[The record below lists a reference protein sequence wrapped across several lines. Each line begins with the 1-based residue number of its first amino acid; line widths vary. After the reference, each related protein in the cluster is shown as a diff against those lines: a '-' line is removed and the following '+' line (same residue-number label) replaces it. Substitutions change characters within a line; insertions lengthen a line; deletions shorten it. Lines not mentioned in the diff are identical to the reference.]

1 MSGLDNFLDKYS
13 PAKNRKEL
21 EEENK
26 QLKRELELIRKR
38 NKRIIQDY
46 SLCSKELQEFRNK
59 KRGGRPGISK
69 EIKEKVIFL
78 ANQGFNQVY
87 IARELSISQKSV
99 SNILRSARKYVF
111 K

>member
-1 MSGLDNFLDKYS
+1 MQDFLDKYS
-13 PAKNRKEL
+13 PARKNLR
-21 EEENK
+21 EEN
-26 QLKRELELIRKR
+26 QELKEKLERAIKR
-38 NKRIIQDY
+38 NKRIIEDY
-46 SLCSKELQEFRNK
+46 SLCSQELQKLKSKNK
-59 KRGGRPGISK
+59 NKGGRPKISD

>member
-1 MSGLDNFLDKYS
+1 MQDFLDKYS
-13 PAKNRKEL
+13 PARKNLR
-21 EEENK
+21 EEN
-26 QLKRELELIRKR
+26 QELKEKLERAIKR
-38 NKRIIQDY
+38 NKRIIEDY
-46 SLCSKELQEFRNK
+46 SLCSHELQKLKSKNK
-59 KRGGRPGISK
+59 GGRPKISD